1 MRFAET
7 VVAEIGAGNDGIVAE
22 VPGLTTS
29 ARARL
34 RRRGVLVPVG
44 RGVDRLRDHPVTW
57 RSRCRAGLAIAGPEA
72 VLGLRTAARLDGFYA
87 YRRSEDVEVLAPRG
101 GDHRGIDCRIIETR
115 WLPPAHRTLVDGL
128 PCTTTA
134 RTFFD
139 LCGDPPFRLSVDH
152 PAHYR
157 HMKRVYND
165 ALGRRGLT
173 FTQEAAVLLVMAKR
187 GRAGTQLVRRLL
199 EELGPK
205 YKPTMSDTETLFL
218 ELVHTTD
225 LPEPEKQ
232 VALSDELGF
241 IGVVDFLWRDARVVV
256 EVDSSWH
263 DGPLDREVDEER
275 DRRLIEAGYVVRR
288 YRYGAIIR
296 RSSRI
301 RRELAALVAGR
312 PTSTAAN
319 SALYN
324 RSMIMAMPWPPP
336 THIVSRP

>member
-7 VVAEIGAGNDGIVAE
+7 IVAEVGAGNDGIVAE
-22 VPGLTTS
+22 APGLTTS

-34 RRRGVLVPVG
+34 RRRGVLVPIG

-57 RSRCRAGLAIAGPEA
+57 RSRCRAALAVAGPA
-72 VLGLRTAARLDGFYA
+72 SVLGLRTAARLDGFYA
-87 YRRSEDVEVLAPRG
+87 YRSTDDIEVLAPRG
-101 GDHRGIDCRIIETR
+101 CDHRGIECRIIETR
-115 WLPPAHRTLVDGL
+115 WLPPAHMAMVDGL
-128 PCTTTA
+128 PCTTAA

-139 LCGDPPFRLSVDH
+139 LCGDPPFNLSVDH

-157 HMKRVYND
+157 AMKRVYND

-173 FTQEAAVLLVMAKR
+173 FTQEAAVLLVMARR
-187 GRAGTQLVRRLL
+187 GRAGTQLVRQLL
-199 EELGPK
+199 EELGPA
-205 YKPTMSDTETLFL
+205 YRPTMSDTETLFL
-218 ELVHTTD
+218 ELVHTST

-232 VALSDELGF
+232 VALSDEIGF
-241 IGVVDFLWRDARVVV
+241 IGVVDFLWREARFVV

-288 YRYGAIIR
+288 YRYGAIVTQ
-296 RSSRI
+296 SGRI
-301 RRELAALVAGR
+301 VRELAAVVAGR

-319 SALYN
+319 SGLRA
-324 RSMIMAMPWPPP
+324 
-336 THIVSRP
+336 SR